1 MVGLSLRAVT
11 DTIRSMATTNRLLG
25 GRYQFIQI
33 LGSGERRQTLLVADV
48 HYPGHP
54 KCVIKQLKLPTRN
67 PTTLK
72 FILSL
77 LKKKLE
83 VLEMVGRHNH
93 IPNTLASFQDR
104 QHFYLVQEFI
114 PGRSLAEDLV
124 VGQPWSQQQVLRL
137 LRDVLRVLMFVQ
149 EHGVI
154 HSNLKPSNILRH
166 QADNRILVSDFGL
179 LKDIHWDVS
188 TKESTPDSELGGAQL
203 AYVPLEQRQGSTRF
217 CTDHYALGMMAVQ
230 ALTGLPPSDLP
241 DATQPDLQDT
251 VIRLLQ
257 QIEGV
262 GISVASLI
270 ARMVHPEPDRRY
282 QKALAILSDLNR
294 LVEAPEPTSA
304 DRGEVIAYDTPQP
317 EAVETAPQPD
327 RGKWALLGA
336 VLGILALGVGVVAL
350 RVPQQLWAN
359 QQLGVAEAVAQS
371 GDPEAAIVH
380 YSKVLE
386 IDPDNETA
394 LAARGQLYGQ
404 TNDPESGLADLTAAI
419 DANPQNPT
427 WVYQRGNL
435 RFGVGDIQGAIDD
448 YTAALQLDPTLVSAY
463 VNRGTAR
470 AEWGDDLGAVKD
482 YTAALDLDPSLE
494 LRAASYL
501 NRCLSYSNLEQHVK
515 ALVDCTE
522 AINLRPSH
530 SLAYQNRGL
539 VRRRLE
545 EFQGAIQDY
554 NIAIQ
559 IEPDSSDPY
568 YNRGLARQDLKDFT
582 GALEDFS
589 KAIALDESHVFA
601 RYDRGILY
609 AQLGQAPKARAD
621 FEAAAQLCLELG
633 RVGCYEDARYQ
644 ISLLSTDE

>member
-1 MVGLSLRAVT
+1 
-11 DTIRSMATTNRLLG
+11 MATTNRLLG
-25 GRYQFIQI
+25 GRYQFIQV
-33 LGSGERRQTLLVADV
+33 LGSGKRRQTLLVADV

-54 KCVIKQLKLPTRN
+54 KCLIKQFKLPTQN

-93 IPNTLASFQDR
+93 IPNTLASFQDLK
-104 QHFYLVQEFI
+104 HFYLVQEFI

-124 VGQPWSQQQVLRL
+124 AGQPWPQQRVLLL
-137 LRDVLRVLMFVQ
+137 LRDVLRVLVFVQ
-149 EHGVI
+149 DHGVI

-166 QADNRILVSDFGL
+166 QGDDRILVSDFGL
-179 LKDIHWDVS
+179 LKEINWDVS
-188 TKESTPDSELGGAQL
+188 TRETSYDSDSGDAQL

-217 CTDHYALGMMAVQ
+217 CTDHYALGMIAVQ
-230 ALTGLPPSDLP
+230 ALTGLSPRDLP
-241 DATQPDLQDT
+241 DAAQPDLQDT

-257 QIEGV
+257 QMGGV
-262 GISVASLI
+262 GINVASLI
-270 ARMVHPEPDRRY
+270 ARMVNPEPDRRY
-282 QKALAILSDLNR
+282 QKAVAILSDLNR
-294 LVEAPEPTSA
+294 LVEEPEPTPA
-304 DRGEVIAYDTPQP
+304 DRGEILDYAAP
-317 EAVETAPQPD
+317 ETAAAETSPKNGN
-327 RGKWALLGA
+327 GKWALLGA
-336 VLGILALGVGVVAL
+336 ALGILALVGMVVL
-350 RVPQQLWAN
+350 RVPQRLLAS
-359 QQLGVAEAVAQS
+359 QQLGVAEAAVEAGELEVAI
-371 GDPEAAIVH
+371 AH
-380 YSKVLE
+380 YSKVLD
-386 IDPDNETA
+386 IDPNHGAA
-394 LAARGQLYGQ
+394 LAARGQLYDQ

-419 DANPQNPT
+419 DANPDNPT

-448 YTAALQLDPTLVSAY
+448 YTAALQLDPTLVSAH

-470 AEWGDDLGAVKD
+470 AEWGDDLGAVED
-482 YTAALDLDPSLE
+482 YTAALNLDPPLT
-494 LRAASYL
+494 LRAASHL
-501 NRCLSYSNLEQHVK
+501 NRCLSYSNLGQQDK

-530 SLAYQNRGL
+530 GLAYQNRGL

-559 IEPDSSDPY
+559 IEPNSSDPY
-568 YNRGLARQDLKDFT
+568 YNRGLARQDLKDFA

-589 KAIALDESHVFA
+589 KAIALDDAHVFA

-609 AQLGQAPKARAD
+609 AQLDQATEARAD
-621 FEAAAQLCLELG
+621 FEAASQLCLELG

-644 ISLLSTDE
+644 ISLLSNN